1 MGDLAVMQV
10 QEVRRAVV
18 RFERSKV
25 LRAEMRVRL
34 LARQDR
40 KQKREVGVV
49 RIQQIQLAEIERVVA
64 GHRGEVGVELVVG
77 LDEEIAVG
85 VGEDAGELSHELV
98 KLGLCLPIQNN
109 REREIAQRLAVAQ
122 STQTVA
128 QILDVGLLRLVY
140 QYIARVRLRR
150 IVTHLRHKAGLRHI
164 EVAAA
169 LGDFLPRLVRCKR
182 RPLGHDIEVA
192 RDLQQGVQH
201 QRPRLGD
208 GLFHGQHADNMVADA
223 QMIAL
228 GLDIRVHHLIVE
240 KLRGL
245 RLARDA
251 PFVEV
256 QQPAKEPKLPL
267 LVENFDLHEVRKL
280 PGERLDALLQAAQ
293 GRPRSASAAG
303 SSCCCW

>member
-1 MGDLAVMQV
+1 MSKMKVSGAYFCAFCRMKVAKVGFARAGHAEDERVRHLAVMQV
-10 QEVRRAVV
+10 QKVRRAVV
-18 RFERSKV
+18 GFEHRKV
-25 LRAEMRVRL
+25 LRAKMRVRL

-49 RIQQIQLAEIERVVA
+49 RVQQIQLAEIERVVA

-85 VGEDAGELSHELV
+85 IGEDASELAHELV
-98 KLGLCLPIQNN
+98 KLGLRLPIQND

-122 STQTVA
+122 STQAVA
-128 QILDVGLLRLVY
+128 QILDVGLLRLID
-140 QYIARVRLRR
+140 QHIARVCLGR
-150 IVTHLRHKAGLRHI
+150 VVAHLRHKAGLRDI

-169 LGDFLPRLVRCKR
+169 LVDFLARLVRCKR
-182 RPLGHDIEVA
+182 RPFGARHRSC
-192 RDLQQGVQH
+192 RDLQQRVEH

-208 GLFHGQHADNMVADA
+208 GLFHRQNANKVVADA

-228 GLDIRVHHLIVE
+228 GFDIGVDDLVVE

-251 PFVEV
+251 PVV
-256 QQPAKEPKLPL
+256 
-267 LVENFDLHEVRKL
+267 D
-280 PGERLDALLQAAQ
+280 
-293 GRPRSASAAG
+293 S
-303 SSCCCW
+303 